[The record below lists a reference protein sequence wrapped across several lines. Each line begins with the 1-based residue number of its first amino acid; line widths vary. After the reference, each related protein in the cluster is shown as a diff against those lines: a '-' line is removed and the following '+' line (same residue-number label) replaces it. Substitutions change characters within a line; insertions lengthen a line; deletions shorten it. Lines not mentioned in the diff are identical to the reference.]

1 MQYLSLYDW
10 LISLSIM
17 SSWFIHDVTNGRI
30 FFTHLPI
37 GEYLGCFHNL
47 AVVNSAAVNKVQDL
61 LCNLIITGCSACFTF
76 YCFLFLWQPA
86 GMLLQIAL
94 SRGSKL
100 WVGGWEGTGR
110 VGRNSRVQKHQFIS
124 SVSRPVLCIIG
135 CFTTSPGFISLD
147 TSDTP
152 SLLPCSSCDN
162 PK

>member
-1 MQYLSLYDW
+1 MQYFSFCGQ

-17 SSWFIHDVTNGRI
+17 SSWFIHDITNGRI

-37 GEYLGCFHNL
+37 GEYSGCFHNL
-47 AVVNSAAVNKVQDL
+47 AAVTSSAMNKVQDL
-61 LCNLIITGCSACFTF
+61 VCNLIIPGRSACLTF

-100 WVGGWEGTGR
+100 WVGGWEATCR

-124 SVSRPVLCIIG
+124 SVFRPVLCIIG
-135 CFTTSPGFISLD
+135 CFTTSLGFISLD

-152 SLLPCSSCDN
+152 SLLPRLSCDN